1 MKNYII
7 IGNSA
12 AGIAAIEA
20 IRLRDKESK
29 ITVISQEDY
38 PSYCRCL
45 ISYYLARQIKED
57 KLLLRKE
64 NFYKENN
71 IELILNKKVSRVDPK
86 KNRVVCE
93 DKTQI
98 SYDQLLIATGSR
110 SRFPETQGIKKR
122 GVFGLRTIK
131 DAKEIDGL
139 LPVTKVVTILGGG
152 LIGLKA
158 AYALKKRNV
167 DVKVVIK
174 SGQVLSQ
181 MLDCEAATL
190 VQKRLEENGIEI
202 VLGQDVK
209 EIIGEGD
216 IKAVKLDSGKTLAS
230 SLIIV
235 GKGVQP
241 NIDLVKESEIK
252 FNTGI
257 MVNQFLQTNIPNIY
271 ASGDVA
277 ESFDLITG
285 KPVIH
290 ALWPIAVQ
298 QGKIAGANMAG
309 SQIIY
314 EGSLGVNSL
323 EFFGLP
329 TVSLGRFKKENSETS
344 LEELKRSDAK
354 LKVYKKLILKD
365 NFLLGALLV
374 GDIRASG
381 VFLRLIKEKINV
393 STIKDKLLEEN
404 FGFPDLLDLVKDK
417 ENIYV

>member
-1 MKNYII
+1 M
-7 IGNSA
+7 
-12 AGIAAIEA
+12 
-20 IRLRDKESK
+20 
-29 ITVISQEDY
+29 
-38 PSYCRCL
+38 
-45 ISYYLARQIKED
+45 
-57 KLLLRKE
+57 
-64 NFYKENN
+64 
-71 IELILNKKVSRVDPK
+71 
-86 KNRVVCE
+86 
-93 DKTQI
+93 
-98 SYDQLLIATGSR
+98 
-110 SRFPETQGIKKR
+110 
-122 GVFGLRTIK
+122 RTIK

>member
-1 MKNYII
+1 MKKFNVPKNKLVTIPNGLDARFYQQ
-7 IGNSA
+7 GN
-12 AGIAAIEA
+12 
-20 IRLRDKESK
+20 
-29 ITVISQEDY
+29 
-38 PSYCRCL
+38 
-45 ISYYLARQIKED
+45 
-57 KLLLRKE
+57 KE